1 MATVVDALIVT
12 LGLDSSKFKSGS
24 REAIEEMKRQKKQM
38 EQLAKD
44 MEAAGKRAASF
55 FSSIRNE
62 ILALA
67 GVALTAQGVS
77 NFISKTSDSLSKLG
91 YASQTLG
98 FSAKSL
104 DGWIKSFSRFGAS
117 ADQVKG
123 AMLSLQNDLSLFRNK
138 GQLSEGLAT
147 LTGRLGINLQNAKG
161 QFKSIQDIYLEL
173 ADRFKNM
180 DAASRTM
187 FGRDVGL
194 SPEMVNMLAQG
205 REAVSGQ
212 VTHYTAM
219 SGATDN
225 ATKAAQRY
233 EQQLADLSA
242 RFDVTKQRLLVGLM
256 PVLDSLNKLLG
267 KLADWVA
274 AHQAQITVFFN
285 DLWKNIEKAIDAVGG
300 WGNAIKILA
309 GFTLAS
315 WATGIMASIVK
326 VGIALT
332 GMVNSLLL
340 KSSGGVIGKAGIAG
354 AAAYMSEPY
363 IDKALN
369 AVFGENERFQ
379 NVRTSKDW
387 GELWDSINGEYH
399 LAKDAQG
406 NWQRNPEA
414 QKKRGIR
421 NNNPGNLNFANQAGA
436 TKESG
441 PNGRFAVFG
450 TMAEGIAA
458 LYRQLQIY
466 FRRGVNTLSSIVN
479 KYAPES
485 DGNNVGAYISALSKA
500 TGLGA
505 KDAINAGDT
514 ATIAKLMK
522 GIVDHENGK
531 GYVSSQDIMGG
542 IQLGATMS
550 SGRRPGAANGGNVS
564 ETHIGEIKIYTQAT
578 DAEGMV
584 RDIRKEL
591 GKNPLIAISNGGQS

>member
-24 REAIEEMKRQKKQM
+24 REATEEMKRQKKQM

-77 NFISKTSDSLSKLG
+77 NFITKTSDSLSKLG

-138 GQLSEGLAT
+138 GQLSEGLVT

-161 QFKSIQDIYLEL
+161 QFKSVQDIYLEL

-233 EQQLADLSA
+233 EQQIADLSA
-242 RFDVTKQRLLVGLM
+242 RFDVTKQRLLVSLM

-285 DLWKNIEKAIDAVGG
+285 DLWKNIEKAIEAVGG

-340 KSSGGVIGKAGIAG
+340 KSGGGVIGKAGIAG

-369 AVFGENERFQ
+369 AAFGDNQWFQ

-406 NWQRNPEA
+406 NWQRDPEA
-414 QKKRGIR
+414 EKKRGIR

-466 FRRGVNTLSSIVN
+466 FKRGINTISSIV
-479 KYAPES
+479 KTYAPS
-485 DGNNVGAYISALSKA
+485 ADGNNVSAYMSYLSKA
-500 TGLGA
+500 MGKGINEVISGTDM
-505 KDAINAGDT
+505 DAVT
-514 ATIAKLMK
+514 RLMK
-522 GIVDHENGK
+522 GIANYENGAEYFTEK
-531 GYVSSQDIMGG
+531 DMFRG
-542 IQLGATMS
+542 IRVGSTVT
-550 SGRRPGAANGGNVS
+550 SGMRTGSANGGTVS

-578 DAEGMV
+578 DAEGIA
-584 RDIRKEL
+584 RDVRKEL
-591 GKNPLIAISNGGQS
+591 GKNPLIAIANGGQS